1 MAILLCTACSAVSED
16 TAVSEPP
23 PVGSQDTPAAEPQP
37 SDATPEATTY
47 GPKDFEA
54 HGWTIV
60 CQAVTFN
67 DHTFTSAPDQLE
79 KLGIKEV
86 MAYRGQIVGG
96 GFDEKFEFTT
106 MSQEAR
112 DYVKQLTAEK
122 GITIRHYGVVNAK
135 TPEDWR
141 KLFEFAQEL
150 GIQAI
155 VSEPEYDEL
164 EMVDALAQE
173 FDIRVGIH
181 NHPLPTKYWHPDI
194 VIHHIK
200 DLSDH
205 MGISGDTGNWA
216 RSGLDPLEC
225 IKKLEPLDG
234 RIVEIQIK
242 DMTHGYNVPL
252 GTGQSDVAAMLREL
266 KSQNY
271 QGPFVIEYFT
281 KRDTKLNE
289 IRESLDHL
297 YRVAAWIE

>member
-1 MAILLCTACSAVSED
+1 MFQYPLFLLVFVVLATCSAASDEVAP
-16 TAVSEPP
+16 TAESSSPI
-23 PVGSQDTPAAEPQP
+23 AAVQ
-37 SDATPEATTY
+37 ATAY
-47 GPKDFEA
+47 GPEVFEA

-67 DHTFTSAPDQLE
+67 DRTFTSALDQLE
-79 KLGIKEV
+79 KFGITEV

-106 MSQEAR
+106 MSPEAR
-112 DYVKQLTAEK
+112 DYVKQLAAEK
-122 GITIRHYGVVNAK
+122 GITIRHYGVANAK
-135 TPEDWR
+135 TPGNWR
-141 KLFEFAQEL
+141 KLFEFAKEL

-164 EMVDALAQE
+164 EMVDQLAQE
-173 FDIRVGIH
+173 FDVRVGIH

-200 DLSDH
+200 DLSDYV
-205 MGISGDTGNWA
+205 GISGDTGNWA

-225 IKKLEPLDG
+225 VKKLEQLDG

-242 DMTHGYNVPL
+242 DMTRGYNVPL
-252 GTGQSDVAAMLREL
+252 GTGQSDVASMLREL

-281 KRDTKLNE
+281 KRDTKMNE

-297 YRVAAWIE
+297 YRVAAWME